1 VPEGKKEIA
10 NRILPAIKRL
20 QNKIEQSYWIQ
31 KLSQKLDIKEEAV
44 LEELARVKI
53 TPSQQ
58 APPLAV
64 VPPQNNVP
72 VPIEGRKELIEKK
85 IISLVLKNPEYI
97 MLIAEPHYPFFS
109 EKIASFLLKLKKLI
123 QDQKKAALGEVE
135 KDFKII
141 FDAMTLPGA
150 KAEDEE
156 FNYELKNFLAA
167 LALSAEIEYQEDGQ
181 EEMLLCLLQLKNI
194 ELKKKLGAISQE
206 IKKAEQ
212 AGDSQKV
219 IDLISRFNAL
229 TKEL

>member
-1 VPEGKKEIA
+1 MRAESKGNAAAYRKRKK
-10 NRILPAIKRL
+10 
-20 QNKIEQSYWIQ
+20 
-31 KLSQKLDIKEEAV
+31 
-44 LEELARVKI
+44 
-53 TPSQQ
+53 
-58 APPLAV
+58 APGLGV

-72 VPIEGRKELIEKK
+72 VHIEGRKELIEKK

-141 FDAMTLPGA
+141 FDAMTSPGA

-194 ELKKKLGAISQE
+194 ELKDKLSKISDD
-206 IKKAEQ
+206 IKKAEL
-212 AGDSQKV
+212 SSEHEKV
-219 IDLISRFNAL
+219 KNLIEEFNKL